1 MSLYYY
7 FFLIIGLSLLFLLV
21 RSLVLQ
27 KKTISSRLFVEALR
41 DENCGHF
48 EEAVV
53 TYENALCEVKKR
65 RFHSGLKN
73 KIVDKLKVLHTA
85 IEYKNS
91 FHFISRLHN

>member
-7 FFLIIGLSLLFLLV
+7 FFLILALSLITLFI

-27 KKTISSRLFVEALR
+27 KKTIPSKLFDEALR
-41 DENCGHF
+41 NENSGHF

-53 TYENALCEVKKR
+53 TYENALNEVKKR
-65 RFHSGLKN
+65 RFHNGMEN
-73 KIVDKLKVLHTA
+73 KIVEKLKVLHTA

-91 FHFISRLHN
+91 FHFISRLHK